1 MKTRISKR
9 KPGVSNQEPEIAEKE
24 RLRSS
29 LHLKEVA
36 EESVVLAPE
45 ADDHTSQITPPD
57 APAALETKT
66 YPESP
71 PELGERYEI
80 LDYIGAGGMGTVWK
94 VLDKTLDETFA
105 IKVLRP
111 QFATDE
117 DSIKRIKQEARLAM
131 DLTHANIAAVFG
143 ATEDVHG
150 QPCIIM
156 RYAEG
161 ESLQN
166 ILAKE
171 GKLDPVRAEQIY
183 NQIADAL
190 VHSHMKGIV
199 HRDIKP
205 SNIIISRTASGGEVV
220 KLVDFGIA
228 KSVYEEVSKTLALTK
243 TSDVVGSPRYMSP
256 EQFLGQEVGPP
267 ADWYS
272 LGCVYYEMLAGHPPF
287 TEENPVRLILQHLH
301 DFPDYSR
308 VPKNRVFEI
317 SALLQKDPKQRK
329 WISPSIKRNAWIP
342 HGITLSGLSETGP
355 NAILGMSA
363 FFFFGS
369 LTAAVQQ
376 LAVLNDFAFAASL
389 LFGIL
394 VILTTVVFALRKLSG
409 FGAPSSI
416 LTKLFETTN
425 IMFTASAL
433 FAASIMLL
441 GPIPFIDLNLHMAFS
456 MLPPCILSIII
467 ISDSKRRAISNF
479 VDYFKIPFTIFGSVI
494 LLCISYSSPD
504 VHGYDFPTNFRDKLP
519 TRQAALEYFS
529 SLPHTR
535 QDDLAR
541 MFVLTRMGDTRYS
554 LATYRQVCNQVIA
567 NNSYQDPSMK
577 IDSLLALASTY
588 SGKTEESNKTWEIEI
603 VKAIQELENWIK
615 QPEQWRPYVVSSQI
629 KKTQMEKSLSISEE
643 CLRHGRIDL
652 AKYNDW
658 NTNNFV
664 QYMSMDQRERER
676 LIHHSIY
683 GSNFRLTD

>member
-1 MKTRISKR
+1 M
-9 KPGVSNQEPEIAEKE
+9 SNQEPEIAEKE
-24 RLRSS
+24 RLSSS

-94 VLDKTLDETFA
+94 VLDKTLNETFA

-228 KSVYEEVSKTLALTK
+228 KSVYEEVSKTQALTK

-272 LGCVYYEMLAGHPPF
+272 LGCVYYEMLTGHPPF
-287 TEENPVRLILQHLH
+287 TEENPVKLILQHLH
-301 DFPDYSR
+301 DQPDFSK
-308 VPKNRVFEI
+308 VPKQRVFEI
-317 SALLQKDPKQRK
+317 SVLLQKDPKQRK
-329 WISPSIKRNAWIP
+329 RITDSIRSNAWIP
-342 HGITLSGLSETGP
+342 SGLSLDVFNSISG
-355 NAILGMSA
+355 NALISA
-363 FFFFGS
+363 Y
-369 LTAAVQQ
+369 AAG
-376 LAVLNDFAFAASL
+376 FIFIS
-389 LFGIL
+389 IL
-394 VILTTVVFALRKLSG
+394 VIFTMFVTVPTLVALSLSVLHVFLFAFPIFTIRWHLRTKQVTPFNQKLLDAATVAVTFTAFHLFYLIIFGPIHIWPAMGKSAYFQFLLPPLVVFAAVLVDKSRKLISRHSVKLLAGAMVIVACVTLGTFSAQDIEAVFLRNSLHSLPEKQHLIDVSKDSSLQETLMAQIEQLSNYSG
-409 FGAPSSI
+409 QSTESEAKWQTQIEQALGTLTIWIRTKENPKPYISSI
-416 LTKLFETTN
+416 PVKQLQ
-425 IMFTASAL
+425 IDCAL
-433 FAASIMLL
+433 WITRACIAHRQPGWAYYAMNLKSENYLYES
-441 GPIPFIDLNLHMAFS
+441 GPQIQQ
-456 MLPPCILSIII
+456 SIILYNQ
-467 ISDSKRRAISNF
+467 ISDLK
-479 VDYFKIPFTIFGSVI
+479 
-494 LLCISYSSPD
+494 
-504 VHGYDFPTNFRDKLP
+504 
-519 TRQAALEYFS
+519 
-529 SLPHTR
+529 
-535 QDDLAR
+535 
-541 MFVLTRMGDTRYS
+541 
-554 LATYRQVCNQVIA
+554 
-567 NNSYQDPSMK
+567 
-577 IDSLLALASTY
+577 
-588 SGKTEESNKTWEIEI
+588 
-603 VKAIQELENWIK
+603 K
-615 QPEQWRPYVVSSQI
+615 QQN
-629 KKTQMEKSLSISEE
+629 
-643 CLRHGRIDL
+643 
-652 AKYNDW
+652 AK
-658 NTNNFV
+658 
-664 QYMSMDQRERER
+664 
-676 LIHHSIY
+676 
-683 GSNFRLTD
+683 